1 MLLSARRVGSTGTV
15 YGLDMTDDMLALAK
29 RNAADAGVTNVEFLR
44 GRIEEI
50 PLPSNRVDVII
61 SNCVINL
68 SGDKRRVLAEAFRVL
83 RRGGRFAVSDVVVR
97 GAVPA
102 DVRRFMELWVGC
114 VAGALE
120 EEEFRTLLAENGFRD
135 IDSEPTRVY
144 KSEDARVFLQDAGM
158 DVSANLEQIDGKVLA
173 AFVRATKPHDAQT
186 HRPARSLVQA
196 APAAVCCGPACCP

>member
-1 MLLSARRVGSTGTV
+1 
-15 YGLDMTDDMLALAK
+15 
-29 RNAADAGVTNVEFLR
+29 
-44 GRIEEI
+44 

-83 RRGGRFAVSDVVVR
+83 RPGGRFAVSDVVVR

-120 EEEFRTLLAENGFRD
+120 EGPRD
-135 IDSEPTRVY
+135 LIADERGAQRGQQRGVREATEHDDLEAVHRACGAHPTRRQQHV
-144 KSEDARVFLQDAGM
+144 D
-158 DVSANLEQIDGKVLA
+158 
-173 AFVRATKPHDAQT
+173 
-186 HRPARSLVQA
+186 A
-196 APAAVCCGPACCP
+196 APDPRSSTTSPSRSSASAVGLPQPSDASRA